1 MATYKC
7 YISKCLNVN
16 LSLIV
21 KLWVKFP
28 YKIFRPLS
36 TERCPHCTDNVLST
50 SIRLE
55 LFSIYILGKYTEARV
70 WGNLA
75 KHLEN
80 WKAWGF
86 WVYCSVKLVFQCF
99 GDRMRGRPMQGASG
113 AWSQRCRWVFGWV
126 PPRQVDSYC
135 ACFFTNHL
143 FYEILLESTNFLT
156 SSLSRYFSV
165 SKHTGSVHAFF
176 SSFAKFL
183 KWQYNNNNKKILSR
197 TLNSSNSTQLSLE
210 WRSY

>member
-36 TERCPHCTDNVLST
+36 TERCPHCTDNVLSI
-50 SIRLE
+50 SICLE

-99 GDRMRGRPMQGASG
+99 RTEYEVDQCREPQEPEANGVAGFLDEFHPAKCIVIAHVSLPTIFFMRYYLKVQSFSLPVSLGILVLANTLAVFMHFFPVLLNFWNDRI
-113 AWSQRCRWVFGWV
+113 
-126 PPRQVDSYC
+126 
-135 ACFFTNHL
+135 TT
-143 FYEILLESTNFLT
+143 IT
-156 SSLSRYFSV
+156 
-165 SKHTGSVHAFF
+165 
-176 SSFAKFL
+176 
-183 KWQYNNNNKKILSR
+183 KKN
-197 TLNSSNSTQLSLE
+197 TFNDFK
-210 WRSY
+210 